1 MYIGMYVC
9 ISMGKGPGG
18 AVKCE
23 CGLYA
28 RKVRAKMNFVSALM
42 QVENAGM
49 QRCWDAGMQ

>member
-1 MYIGMYVC
+1 MYVYQWAKDL
-9 ISMGKGPGG
+9 G
-18 AVKCE
+18 VLLNVNV
-23 CGLYA
+23 GLYA